1 MTREHIKSLAEH
13 LSKQSDLFEH
23 MDYSHISVLLSKEEI
38 EYIVKQ
44 LREHAEP
51 THEEVKE
58 YCKARELSLIT
69 NSLLDE
75 LISRK

>member
-1 MTREHIKSLAEH
+1 MTREHINSLVEH
-13 LSKQSDLFEH
+13 LSKQTDLFEH
-23 MDYSHISVLLSKEEI
+23 MGYSHISVLLSKEEI

-44 LREHAEP
+44 LREHTEP

-75 LISRK
+75 LMSRK